1 MGEKYLGSTFD
12 IHGGGLDL
20 LFPHHECEIA
30 QSVAAQKKQAVN
42 YWMHNNMITIE
53 GKKMGKSYNNFI
65 TLEEFFEGRHPL
77 LSQPFSPMVIR
88 FFILQAHYRSTVDFS
103 NEALCAAEKALKKML
118 EGYRRL
124 QVLLPAEKSNIEVPN
139 FMALCSE
146 AMDDD
151 LNTPI
156 VIAHLFD
163 ACRIINSATD
173 GTATLSAEDLQMLK
187 VVFKTFLEDI
197 LGIRVA
203 QEVGDNGNMKAYSGA
218 MDLLMEIRANA
229 KAAKD
234 WSTSDLIRDKLAKL
248 GFKIKDTKNGAE
260 WSLE

>member
-1 MGEKYLGSTFD
+1 M
-12 IHGGGLDL
+12 
-20 LFPHHECEIA
+20 
-30 QSVAAQKKQAVN
+30 
-42 YWMHNNMITIE
+42 
-53 GKKMGKSYNNFI
+53 
-65 TLEEFFEGRHPL
+65 
-77 LSQPFSPMVIR
+77 
-88 FFILQAHYRSTVDFS
+88 
-103 NEALCAAEKALKKML
+103 
-118 EGYRRL
+118 
-124 QVLLPAEKSNIEVPN
+124 PN
-139 FMALCSE
+139 VMALCSE

-173 GTATLSAEDLQMLK
+173 GTATLSAEDIQMLK
-187 VVFKTFLEDI
+187 VLFKTFLEDI

-203 QEVGDNGNMKAYSGA
+203 QEAGDNGNMKAFSGA
-218 MDLLMEIRANA
+218 VDLLMEIRANA

>member
-1 MGEKYLGSTFD
+1 
-12 IHGGGLDL
+12 
-20 LFPHHECEIA
+20 
-30 QSVAAQKKQAVN
+30 
-42 YWMHNNMITIE
+42 
-53 GKKMGKSYNNFI
+53 
-65 TLEEFFEGRHPL
+65 
-77 LSQPFSPMVIR
+77 
-88 FFILQAHYRSTVDFS
+88 
-103 NEALCAAEKALKKML
+103 
-118 EGYRRL
+118 
-124 QVLLPAEKSNIEVPN
+124 
-139 FMALCSE
+139 
-146 AMDDD
+146 
-151 LNTPI
+151 